1 MSRQAAKLMNAPEKT
16 IFSSDE
22 EASDNEDL
30 PVKNNDAVDS
40 SDESSPEAEETVQ
53 QKQVS
58 NKNML
63 D

>member
-1 MSRQAAKLMNAPEKT
+1 MSAPEKT

-30 PVKNNDAVDS
+30 PMKDNDTMDS

-58 NKNML
+58 NKNVL